1 MRLPGNDLR
10 GGFLP
15 ALLDIIG
22 ASSVTIDAE
31 ARVWHTGGKST
42 PDLIRLRSGD
52 GSAAPDAIVTVDSHE
67 QVLKIIT
74 LCSQHRI
81 ALVPFGG
88 GSSVIGGLG
97 VVPVGPVDA
106 YADGDRIGP
115 LPVGVFVQP
124 GALNV
129 IAPDRS
135 EPGQT

>member
-1 MRLPGNDLR
+1 MRLPGSDLR

-15 ALLDIIG
+15 ALLDIVG
-22 ASSVTIDAE
+22 ASNVTIDAE

-52 GSAAPDAIVTVDSHE
+52 GHAAPDAIVTAGSHE
-67 QVLKIIT
+67 QVVEIIT

-81 ALVPFGG
+81 VLVPFGG
-88 GSSVIGGLG
+88 GSSVVGGLG
-97 VVPVGPVDA
+97 VVPVGRGNDFACQLGIP
-106 YADGDRIGP
+106 GD
-115 LPVGVFVQP
+115 VGP